1 MLKNSNTDVD
11 NSIDSSIK
19 WKALPDSAAVKRWA
33 FEMREIAQKPFNVE
47 RWQLLGHGVILESD
61 DRQEISEIAP
71 MIANVSGFQ
80 AVTISRF
87 EMLEDEVNIFDVE
100 IYKKP
105 TLIFLE
111 SGPWI
116 SHKDVDSDDALPE
129 HANFDADKALSFRL
143 KLRKFLLEEVPQ
155 LPVIFVTGV
164 RTPRSVDPI
173 LRICGCFDRKIAIP
187 ELKAPAFAKVFIEE
201 MGEEMLSQD
210 LINDQPRLG
219 ALLASQYYNSGKLKL
234 MQLAL
239 RRLARGGK
247 KIEFQ
252 DILLFALYGTTEM
265 DEEVLPTPQRTRDA
279 VHEVGHALMWI
290 LNSKGTTY
298 PYYCSVISRD
308 RNLGITAPNYQSR
321 HESAGDRSFQEHIN
335 HMKMQLGGRVAEHMV
350 YGIPNVSAQG
360 SGSDLEGVS
369 KTTWQLFA
377 KHGLPSDMSSDEN
390 AASNILVV
398 AGDPSPSESERYER
412 VAREF
417 VANLYQ
423 QVLGILNKNRVIFDA
438 LVDALVEQTF
448 LDQHGMRGVVEAT
461 CMHKGIEIEY

>member
-1 MLKNSNTDVD
+1 MLKNSNTFAVS
-11 NSIDSSIK
+11 SIDSSTK
-19 WKALPDSAAVKRWA
+19 WKAFPDSSVLKRWTL
-33 FEMREIAQKPFNVE
+33 EVTEIAQQPFNIQS
-47 RWQLLGHGVILESD
+47 WQLLGHGVILESD

-71 MIANVSGFQ
+71 VIGKVAGLEV
-80 AVTISRF
+80 VTVSRF
-87 EMLEDEVNIFDVE
+87 DMLEDENNIFE
-100 IYKKP
+100 TEQYSKP

-111 SGPWI
+111 AGPWI

-129 HANFDADKALSFRL
+129 HANFDSDKALSFRL
-143 KLRKFLLEEVPQ
+143 KLYKFLREKAPE

-164 RTPRSVDPI
+164 RSPRSVDPL
-173 LRICGCFDRKIAIP
+173 LRTCGGFDRKIAIP
-187 ELKAPAFAKVFIEE
+187 ELKAPAFAKVFVEE
-201 MGEEMLSQD
+201 MGEEMLSPD

-290 LNSKGTTY
+290 LNSRGNIY
-298 PYYCSVISRD
+298 PDYCSVISRD

-335 HMKMQLGGRVAEHMV
+335 HMKMQLGGRAAEHMV
-350 YGIPNVSAQG
+350 YGLLNVSAQG

-377 KHGLPSDMSSDEN
+377 KHGLPTDISSDKN
-390 AASNILVV
+390 AATNILVV
-398 AGDPSPSESERYER
+398 VGDPSPSESERYER

-423 QVLGILNKNRVIFDA
+423 EVLDSLNKNRVIFDA
-438 LVDALVEQTF
+438 LVEKLVEQTF
-448 LDQHGMRGVVEAT
+448 LDQHGMRKVVEDT
-461 CMHKGIEIEY
+461 CKNKGIAIE